1 MMLGIGLAIAF
12 GVCLVLAGMQ
22 GYNVG
27 KLAGVEGERRRVVRF
42 LAARGATRSSDE
54 LAKAIAEGEHRS

>member
-1 MMLGIGLAIAF
+1 MLLGIVLAIVF

-27 KLAGVEGERRRVVRF
+27 LLAGGEAERRAVIRY
-42 LAARGATRSSDE
+42 LAARGATRSTDE
-54 LAKAIAEGEHRS
+54 LAKAIAEGEHK